1 MVYRNDMYLVI
12 TVVKKG
18 WGDVVL
24 SAMAK
29 IGVVGGTILT
39 GHGKSRNQGFL
50 GMALSPEKEVIL
62 TAVGG
67 DLVDEAMR
75 VAVEAGELHS
85 AGVGI
90 CMSVQ
95 LTNMFRAPSPHDKAV
110 EPEVHGRTSRS
121 DDSVPEL
128 TSNEP
133 PQR

>member
-1 MVYRNDMYLVI
+1 MYLVI

-29 IGVVGGTILT
+29 IGVVGGTILP
-39 GHGKSRNQGFL
+39 GHGKSRNQGLL

-62 TAVGG
+62 TAVGA
-67 DLVDEAMR
+67 DLANEAMR
-75 VAVEAGELHS
+75 VAIEAGELHS

-90 CMSVQ
+90 CMSVP
-95 LTNMFRAPSPHDKAV
+95 LTSLFRAPSPNDKTV
-110 EPEVHGRTSRS
+110 ERSTPGGRL
-121 DDSVPEL
+121 DDDVPEF

-133 PQR
+133 LRK